1 MRPTKTL
8 ANCGGWRILGN
19 CTANE
24 IHCADGPQLQDARK
38 TGHTGRS
45 GHRGRR
51 ISPHP
56 FFSDET
62 RQTCCQPY
70 SSIARALPALNPFLI
85 LSSMRTPQQQP
96 LLFIKDLIRRPH
108 FTKWATYHNPINQT
122 RAGNN
127 YRRELN
133 WIIMSF
139 LCVRLAN

>member
-1 MRPTKTL
+1 MWGDGVFQEK
-8 ANCGGWRILGN
+8 ASD
-19 CTANE
+19 A
-24 IHCADGPQLQDARK
+24 HCADGPQCVRERE

-85 LSSMRTPQQQP
+85 LSSMKIRQHP
-96 LLFIKDLIRRPH
+96 LLSVSQPSFIKRSLYPR
-108 FTKWATYHNPINQT
+108 TT
-122 RAGNN
+122 
-127 YRRELN
+127 
-133 WIIMSF
+133 SF
-139 LCVRLAN
+139 H